1 MAAYGYH
8 QRPAL
13 IGPSLLAADLSN
25 LTSESIRVLDAGADY
40 LHLDVMD
47 GHFVPNLT
55 FGAPVIGCLRKH
67 TNAILDVHLMVSNP
81 GQWVDDMGAAG
92 ADIFCFHV
100 EIEGSEDDKIALI
113 HRIKAKGMKV
123 GIAIKP
129 NTPIESVFPFEGL
142 LDQILVM
149 TVEPGF
155 GGQKFMHHMM
165 PKVRALRDRLPTMD
179 IQVDGGLG
187 LDTIDDAARA
197 GANMIVAGS
206 SVFKGEPKDVIA
218 ALRKSI
224 ETHGHGSSH
233 ST

>member
-1 MAAYGYH
+1 MWTVRYYWMCLM
-8 QRPAL
+8 P
-13 IGPSLLAADLSN
+13 
-25 LTSESIRVLDAGADY
+25 
-40 LHLDVMD
+40 
-47 GHFVPNLT
+47 
-55 FGAPVIGCLRKH
+55 PVHIK
-67 TNAILDVHLMVSNP
+67 VSNP

-165 PKVRALRDRLPTMD
+165 PKVRTTAAYTCSLTS
-179 IQVDGGLG
+179 I
-187 LDTIDDAARA
+187 LDQSVRTI
-197 GANMIVAGS
+197 G
-206 SVFKGEPKDVIA
+206 
-218 ALRKSI
+218 
-224 ETHGHGSSH
+224 
-233 ST
+233 

>member
-1 MAAYGYH
+1 M
-8 QRPAL
+8 L
-13 IGPSLLAADLSN
+13 
-25 LTSESIRVLDAGADY
+25 
-40 LHLDVMD
+40 LDV
-47 GHFVPNLT
+47 F
-55 FGAPVIGCLRKH
+55 
-67 TNAILDVHLMVSNP
+67 DVHVHIKVSNP
-81 GQWVDDMGAAG
+81 GQWVDDMAAAG

-165 PKVRALRDRLPTMD
+165 PKVRTTAAYTCSLTS
-179 IQVDGGLG
+179 V
-187 LDTIDDAARA
+187 LDQSVCTI
-197 GANMIVAGS
+197 G
-206 SVFKGEPKDVIA
+206 
-218 ALRKSI
+218 
-224 ETHGHGSSH
+224 
-233 ST
+233 